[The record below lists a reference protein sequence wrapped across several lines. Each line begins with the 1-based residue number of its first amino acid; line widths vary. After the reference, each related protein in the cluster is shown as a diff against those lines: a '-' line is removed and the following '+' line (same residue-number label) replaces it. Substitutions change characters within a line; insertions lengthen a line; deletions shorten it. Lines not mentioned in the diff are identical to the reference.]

1 MAKELRCKDCAFWYG
16 GEDFG
21 FGPCQVKL
29 QRGDKEYITHG
40 QHDCD
45 EPAVKGG

>member
-1 MAKELRCKDCAFWYG
+1 MAKGLRCKECAFWYG

-21 FGPCQVKL
+21 FGPCQLKM
-29 QRGDKEYITHG
+29 QRGDRAYITHG

-45 EPAVKGG
+45 EPTVKGG